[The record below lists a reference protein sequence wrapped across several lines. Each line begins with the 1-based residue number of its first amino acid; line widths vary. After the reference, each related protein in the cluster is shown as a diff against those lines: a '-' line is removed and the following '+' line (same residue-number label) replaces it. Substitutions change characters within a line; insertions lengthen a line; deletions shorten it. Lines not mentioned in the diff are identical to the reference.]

1 MRLKESN
8 KNSNRELIDGYEQII
23 YKISHRDVTITKR
36 NDEFF
41 IIEIIQERVKITFIC
56 ETQSVKYSQILYSK

>member
-1 MRLKESN
+1 MRFKESN
-8 KNSNRELIDGYEQII
+8 KNSNRELIDGFEQII

-41 IIEIIQERVKITFIC
+41 IIEIIQERVKITFI
-56 ETQSVKYSQILYSK
+56 